1 MDERLNAIT
10 SRLMEHLHSV
20 IAEFQVTEDEL
31 RNALNFLTAVGK
43 SEEYPLLSDV
53 LLVSVAVDNVTH
65 GTEQDGN
72 STASNVEGPLY
83 REEAP
88 IMTAPVNIYSV
99 EGAEDDIL
107 FVSGQV
113 VSSEDGRP
121 LANAVLDVWQA
132 NGKGDYENE
141 DSTQPDYNL
150 RGRMLTD
157 KNGRYEFRTI
167 VPAAYEIGKGGPVG
181 EFLKTIG
188 RHAWRPAHIHFKLV
202 QDGFKPVTTMLFI
215 EDDPYIDDD
224 AIGAVKSSLILQ
236 LEKCTDAVEIAKRG
250 VERPFYTAEYDF
262 KLRPETAGRIRSGET
277 QSDFIVSEMASK

>member
-1 MDERLNAIT
+1 MNERLNAIT
-10 SRLMEHLHSV
+10 SRVMEHLHDV
-20 IAEFQVTEDEL
+20 IAEFKVTEDEL
-31 RNALNFLTAVGK
+31 RSALDFLTAVGK

-65 GTEQDGN
+65 WAEQDGN

-83 REEAP
+83 RDEAP
-88 IMTAPVNIYSV
+88 ILIAPVNICSV

-113 VSSEDGRP
+113 VSSEDGSP

-132 NGKGDYENE
+132 NGEGDYENE
-141 DSTQPDYNL
+141 DPNQPDYNL

-157 KNGRYEFRTI
+157 ENGRYEFRSV

-188 RHAWRPAHIHFKLV
+188 RHAWRPAHIHFKLA
-202 QDGFKPVTTMLFI
+202 QEGFNSVTTMLFI

-236 LEKCTDAVEIAKRG
+236 LEKCADPDEMAKRG

-262 KLRPETAGRIRSGET
+262 KLRPETTGEARSKENST
-277 QSDFIVSEMASK
+277 DFVASK